1 MKKKLSIV
9 APMYNEEEMAPIFY
23 DVLSKI
29 MDDIKDR
36 YDSELV
42 LVNDG
47 SKDKTL
53 EILKDL
59 RSKDS
64 RIHIVSFS
72 RNYGQEPAVTA
83 GVKVAHGDAVI
94 IMDADLQD
102 PPELIYDLLKYFEEG
117 YEVVNAKR
125 VDRKKDTFM
134 KRFTAEQ
141 YYNVIYKLSGKIRV
155 PKNVGNFRLISRRV
169 VDILNALPE
178 KNHVFRVMVPYVG
191 FKTKEV
197 EFVRPARPK
206 GETKYNFKSMFR
218 LAGDSITSSSLRPL
232 IWSFKFG
239 LVLCPLSLISLLISI
254 VSYILGA
261 NNVDFF
267 NRLDNG
273 LFISVSLI
281 IFLFSMLFIFVGIAS
296 QYIGRIF
303 TEVQNRPLY
312 FIDENLESDIEDK

>member
-1 MKKKLSIV
+1 MEILSIIV
-9 APMYNEEEMAPIFY
+9 PCYNEEEVLPIFY
-23 DVLSKI
+23 KETTEVLKNMDVDYEI
-29 MDDIKDR
+29 IYVD
-36 YDSELV
+36 
-42 LVNDG
+42 DG
-47 SKDKTL
+47 SKDKT
-53 EILKDL
+53 
-59 RSKDS
+59 SKIIKEFAENDS
-64 RIHIVSFS
+64 HSKYIIFS
-72 RNYGQEPAVTA
+72 RNFGKEAAMYA
-83 GVKVAHGDAVI
+83 GLKNSIGDYVV

-141 YYNVIYKLSGKIRV
+141 YYNVIYKLSGKIKV

-239 LVLCPLSLISLLISI
+239 LVLCPLSLVSLLLSI
-254 VSYILGA
+254 ISYILGA

-273 LFISVSLI
+273 LFISISLI

>member
-9 APMYNEEEMAPIFY
+9 APMYNEEEMAPVFY

-29 MDDIKDR
+29 MDNIKDK

-53 EILKDL
+53 QILKDL
-59 RSKDS
+59 REKDS
-64 RIHIVSFS
+64 RIHIISFS

-102 PPELIYDLLKYFEEG
+102 PPELIYELLKYYEEG

-141 YYNVIYKLSGKIRV
+141 YYNVIYKLSGKIKV

-239 LVLCPLSLISLLISI
+239 LGLSGVSLLAFIISVVFYILQKFSVAPFASWGMGTYVI
-254 VSYILGA
+254 VS
-261 NNVDFF
+261 FF
-267 NRLDNG
+267 ALLFG
-273 LFISVSLI
+273 LVFVFI
-281 IFLFSMLFIFVGIAS
+281 GIAS

-312 FIDENLESDIEDK
+312 FIDENLESDLIEK

>member
-9 APMYNEEEMAPIFY
+9 APMYNEEEMAPVFY

-29 MDDIKDR
+29 MDNIKDK

-53 EILKDL
+53 QILKDL
-59 RSKDS
+59 REKDS
-64 RIHIVSFS
+64 RIHIISFS

-102 PPELIYDLLKYFEEG
+102 PPELIYELLKYYEEG

-134 KRFTAEQ
+134 KRFTAGK
-141 YYNVIYKLSGKIRV
+141 YYDVIYKLSGKIKV
-155 PKNVGNFRLISRRV
+155 PKNVGNYRLISRRV

-239 LVLCPLSLISLLISI
+239 LGLSGVSLLAFIISVVFYILQKFSVAPFASWGMGTYVI
-254 VSYILGA
+254 VS
-261 NNVDFF
+261 FF
-267 NRLDNG
+267 ALMFG
-273 LFISVSLI
+273 LVFVFI
-281 IFLFSMLFIFVGIAS
+281 GIAS

-312 FIDENLESDIEDK
+312 FIDENLESDLIEK